1 MEQLTCNQQKN
12 TSNVIEW
19 FENITSKQNC
29 TFIQFD
35 IIGENLYSSK
45 KKSTDSCFDVTMGSY
60 DGAEICELVGTYIL
74 FKLENA
80 ISKDHI
86 ALCPDDG
93 LINSFKRP

>member
-1 MEQLTCNQQKN
+1 MNNVELRTIKHWRKSLLF
-12 TSNVIEW
+12 SNSAAW
-19 FENITSKQNC
+19 
-29 TFIQFD
+29 
-35 IIGENLYSSK
+35 K
-45 KKSTDSCFDVTMGSY
+45 KKSTDSCFDVTKGSY